1 MNKDPAFLFY
11 PSDFLVGTML
21 MSNEEVGKY
30 IRLMCIAHSKG
41 GYLTKQDMFKI
52 CNTDDKDVL
61 DKFNIDD
68 EGVYYNERLLSEIT
82 KRKKYSDS
90 RRNNRKGKEENK
102 EDMNI
107 ICDSY
112 DTHMENEN
120 INSISSNSLSL
131 KNKKNK
137 VKKTFEKPKIEEVI
151 EYAKS
156 RNQTDELAKQFF
168 DYFEVGNWIDSQG
181 KPVLNWKQKFNT
193 WSSFQKQPSRS
204 SKVEKITEYAPIETD
219 ISEDEIAEL
228 SQRFAELGGL

>member
-21 MSNEEVGKY
+21 MSNEQVGKY
-30 IRLMCIAHSKG
+30 IRLMCLAHSRG
-41 GYLTKQDMFKI
+41 GYLTKDDVFKI

-61 DKFNIDD
+61 NKFNVDD
-68 EGVYYNERLLSEIT
+68 EGIYYNERLLSEIT

-102 EDMNI
+102 EDMNNT
-107 ICDSY
+107 CNTY
-112 DTHMENEN
+112 DAHMENEN
-120 INSISSNSLSL
+120 ISSISIDSLSL

-156 RNQTDELAKQFF
+156 RNQTEELAQQFF

-181 KPVLNWKQKFNT
+181 KPVLSWKQKFNT
-193 WSSFQKQPSRS
+193 WSSFKKQPNRS
-204 SKVEKITEYAPIETD
+204 SKVEKITEYAPIETNM
-219 ISEDEIAEL
+219 SNEEQEAL
-228 SQRFAELGGL
+228 AQRFAELGGI

>member
-61 DKFNIDD
+61 DKFTIDD
-68 EGVYYNERLLSEIT
+68 EGIYYNERLLSEIT

-102 EDMNI
+102 EDMNNT
-107 ICDSY
+107 CESY
-112 DTHMENEN
+112 DAHMENEN
-120 INSISSNSLSL
+120 ISSISIDSLSL

-137 VKKTFEKPKIEEVI
+137 VKKAFEKPKIEEVI

-156 RNQTDELAKQFF
+156 RNQTEELAQQFF

-181 KPVLNWKQKFNT
+181 KPVLSWKQKFNT
-193 WSSFQKQPSRS
+193 WSSFKKQPNRS
-204 SKVEKITEYAPIETD
+204 NKVEKITEYAPIETN
-219 ISEDEIAEL
+219 ISEDDIAEL
-228 SQRFAELGGL
+228 SKRFAELGGI

>member
-68 EGVYYNERLLSEIT
+68 EGIYYNERLLSEIT

-102 EDMNI
+102 EDMNNT
-107 ICDSY
+107 CDTY
-112 DTHMENEN
+112 DAHMENEN
-120 INSISSNSLSL
+120 ISSISIDSLSL

-156 RNQTDELAKQFF
+156 RNQTEELAQQFF

-181 KPVLNWKQKFNT
+181 KPVLSWKQKFNT
-193 WSSFQKQPSRS
+193 WSSFKKQPNRS
-204 SKVEKITEYAPIETD
+204 SKVEKITEYAPIETNM
-219 ISEDEIAEL
+219 SNEEQEAL
-228 SQRFAELGGL
+228 AQRFAELGGI